1 MVRPEGIV
9 SLKNPVTPPG
19 VDPGTVRLVG
29 QRLNHYATPD
39 PFVLSISYHYFFRW
53 FTQDAFCM
61 VFGAVTGWSSIRRIG
76 SLLRAAL
83 GAEVSVSMLTSGGRD
98 CHGLRPRGVPWRP
111 ACSALQLHRG
121 VLQPT
126 VGWSP
131 GPPHTGLHS
140 IILAP
145 TVPRLFRQLP
155 EETH

>member
-1 MVRPEGIV
+1 MGINTNAT
-9 SLKNPVTPPG
+9 LLF
-19 VDPGTVRLVG
+19 TVGFVILCLVKKIH
-29 QRLNHYATPD
+29 RCHLAKHNNCDHLCR
-39 PFVLSISYHYFFRW
+39 FVLSVNYHYCFRW
-53 FTQDAFCM
+53 FTQDAACM
-61 VFGAVTGWSSIRRIG
+61 VFGAVTGRSSIRRIG

-83 GAEVSVSMLTSGGRD
+83 GAEISVSMLTSRGWY

-111 ACSALQLHRG
+111 ACSSLQLHRG

-145 TVPRLFRQLP
+145 TVP
-155 EETH
+155 

>member
-1 MVRPEGIV
+1 M

-19 VDPGTVRLVG
+19 INPGTVRLAA
-29 QRLNHYATPD
+29 QPLNHYANPG
-39 PFVLSISYHYFFRW
+39 PFCRFVLSVNYHYCFCW
-53 FTQDAFCM
+53 FTQDAACM

-98 CHGLRPRGVPWRP
+98 CHGLRPGGIPWRP

-126 VGWSP
+126 VGWAP

-140 IILAP
+140 IILAA
-145 TVPRLFRQLP
+145 TVSRLFWQLP
-155 EETH
+155 QATH